1 MDVYNAFLQGDLDE
15 EVYMEMPEGLK
26 RPGENKVCRVYKE
39 SMYRQFKL
47 KDLGELKF
55 FLGTEVLRTSE
66 GVILNQRK
74 YILELIVDAGLTG
87 AKPVSTPLESN
98 LRLTSVEHDLVTG
111 YTGDVVLNDIT
122 FIPKVGWLLFRTQEG
137 PSLGMSSSLEIL
149 WYPENPR
156 NNRLFQEAQ
165 LKLSTE
171 AWLQQSQKS
180 PGS

>member
-15 EVYMEMPEGLK
+15 KVYMEMPEGLK

-87 AKPVSTPLESN
+87 AKPASTPLESN
-98 LRLTSVEHDLVTG
+98 LRLTSVEHDLVTS

-122 FIPKVGWLLFRTQEG
+122 SYQRLLVRTQEG
-137 PSLGMSSSLEIL
+137 PSQGMSSSLEIL